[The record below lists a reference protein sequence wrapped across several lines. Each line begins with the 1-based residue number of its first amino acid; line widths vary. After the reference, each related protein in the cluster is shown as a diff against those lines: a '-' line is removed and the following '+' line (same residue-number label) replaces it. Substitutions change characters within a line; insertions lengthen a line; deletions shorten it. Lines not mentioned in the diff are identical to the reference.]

1 MAKLWKTLTIAFLV
15 AALAPAAPSLLNGDF
30 ENYLLGDP
38 NVVTW
43 YAVYPGQPNIGDW
56 TVESSSY
63 ADDPAE
69 SSVDI
74 VLPAYWTAQSGNVSI
89 DLSGFDAGG
98 LSQNITGL
106 EIGHKYKVSFWVAR
120 NIFTAYTAVEADVS
134 VGSNPILTVST
145 GGGDETSGLL
155 WSLRSYYFT
164 ATSTS
169 ELLRFTSRNVST
181 GGIVLDNIIVE
192 EIPEAGTWM
201 LIGSGLVLI
210 AWACRRQSARAQIP
224 GTRLPAK

>member
-1 MAKLWKTLTIAFLV
+1 
-15 AALAPAAPSLLNGDF
+15 
-30 ENYLLGDP
+30 
-38 NVVTW
+38 
-43 YAVYPGQPNIGDW
+43 
-56 TVESSSY
+56 
-63 ADDPAE
+63 
-69 SSVDI
+69 
-74 VLPAYWTAQSGNVSI
+74 
-89 DLSGFDAGG
+89 
-98 LSQNITGL
+98 
-106 EIGHKYKVSFWVAR
+106 
-120 NIFTAYTAVEADVS
+120 

-201 LIGSGLVLI
+201 LIGSGLL
-210 AWACRRQSARAQIP
+210 ALALGRRRLQSR
-224 GTRLPAK
+224 